1 MPSNEQAYRQGAD
14 HPTPTLGLLVG
25 DAPIVTSLQPLSHF
39 ALLILM
45 SATLNRVVQYTL
57 RGDKSHQAVVPWSST
72 SPYTALGTTLLRI
85 RQNFPINQGVND
97 TRTRPFPDN
106 AKHQQIVGPLMYAR
120 ALFHLSGCLLHHP
133 FLLQQRIF
141 NDTSRVPLD
150 FLDRAWTSSRSHAEA
165 LSRLQDEQALDCY
178 VTVSSFRGYCIMVA
192 GSIHLLYLCDKR
204 KEVQR
209 SSLQHYN
216 DGLNFLQDMS
226 RYWKAAARMVSI
238 STA

>member
-1 MPSNEQAYRQGAD
+1 MD
-14 HPTPTLGLLVG
+14 HPTPTLELLVG

-57 RGDKSHQAVVPWSST
+57 RGDKSHQDVVPWSST
-72 SPYTALGTTLLRI
+72 SPYTALETTLLRI
-85 RQNFPINQGVND
+85 QQNFSINQAVD
-97 TRTRPFPDN
+97 HAWTRPFADN
-106 AKHQQIVGPLMYAR
+106 TTNQQIVGPLMYAR

-141 NDTSRVPLD
+141 DDTSRIPLN

-165 LSRLQDEQALDCY
+165 LSKLQDEQALGCY

-192 GSIHLLYLCDKR
+192 GSIHLLYLGDKR
-204 KEVQR
+204 EEVQQ

-216 DGLNFLQDMS
+216 NGLNFLHDMS
-226 RYWKAAARMVSI
+226 RYWKAAARMVC
-238 STA
+238 TP